1 MAQPRNVL
9 DGVLPRL
16 QPVSVAIDPVDP
28 SILVAGGRESGVF
41 LSSDGGQSWAV
52 LTDPF
57 GTSSIPHLPRPFF
70 AHFDHEAGETRVYIG
85 SVGRGAWRIELAD
98 AELSIERPT
107 LPTRWSSAP
116 SSVTPSR

>member
-1 MAQPRNVL
+1 M
-9 DGVLPRL
+9 
-16 QPVSVAIDPVDP
+16 SVAIDPVDP

-70 AHFDHEAGETRVYIG
+70 AHFDHEAGETRVYVG
-85 SVGRGAWRIELAD
+85 SVGRGVWRIELAD
-98 AELSIERPT
+98 AELSSRQGRLSRPGG
-107 LPTRWSSAP
+107 RRRRAQY
-116 SSVTPSR
+116 TPSR